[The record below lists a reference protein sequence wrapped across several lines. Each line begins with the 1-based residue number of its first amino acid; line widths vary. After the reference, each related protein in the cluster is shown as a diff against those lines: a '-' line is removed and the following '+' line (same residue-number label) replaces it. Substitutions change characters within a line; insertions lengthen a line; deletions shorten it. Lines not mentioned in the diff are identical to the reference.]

1 MRERHLTLTEVAY
14 QYQFTERRI
23 RDLARRHGISV
34 LGSGRRVLFDRR
46 ALIALD
52 DALRARPLTESER
65 HYRDAIYATEADPKP
80 LSGKGEVYFIATE
93 TEVKIGV
100 ARDPIA
106 RMATLQIGSAATL
119 RLLGSMFG
127 GADLERALHRR
138 FAQYHIR
145 GEWYRLEGALAA
157 FIAKHFGDA

>member
-1 MRERHLTLTEVAY
+1 MSERLQTLAKVAY
-14 QYQFTERRI
+14 RYQFTERRI
-23 RDLARRHGISV
+23 RDLARQHGIPV
-34 LGSGRRVLFDRR
+34 LGSGRQVLFDRR

-52 DALRARPLTESER
+52 DALRARPLTENER
-65 HYRDAIYATEADPKP
+65 RYRDALYATEIDPKP
-80 LSGKGEVYFIATE
+80 LSGEGEVYFVATG

-100 ARDPIA
+100 AKDPLA

-127 GADLERALHRR
+127 GADLERVLHRR
-138 FAQYHIR
+138 FAQYRIR

-157 FIAKHFGDA
+157 FIAKQFGDA